1 MRVMKAM
8 ILYNPKAGRG
18 TSVKFAKE
26 AVAMFRE
33 HGITLEPRHL
43 RLDVNPF
50 ADALDTELVV
60 VCGGDGSINY
70 VVNCMRSAGINPTLG
85 IVPMG
90 TANDLANALDLSHQP
105 SVALR
110 RILEGEVHNI
120 DCCKVND
127 RYFVNILSFGIFTS
141 ASQRASREAKQ
152 QLGILAYIKPGIDDV
167 KDMRSIKVEIKTDR
181 EEYEG
186 NIYMFLAFN
195 GITAGRIPLTRDS
208 HVDDGLMDVI
218 VLEKRNKLLSFSNM
232 LRYVLGGNPEAV
244 RHFRCSEMTVTTN
257 QHSITDVDGERGPN
271 FPLHITCEP
280 GSLKIK
286 M

>member
-1 MRVMKAM
+1 M
-8 ILYNPKAGRG
+8 
-18 TSVKFAKE
+18 
-26 AVAMFRE
+26 
-33 HGITLEPRHL
+33 

-50 ADALDTELVV
+50 EDALDTELVV

-90 TANDLANALDLSHQP
+90 TANDLANALDISHYP

-218 VLEKRNKLLSFSNM
+218 VLEKRSKLLSFSNM

-244 RHFRCSEMTVTTN
+244 RHFRCSEMTVTAN
-257 QHSITDVDGERGPN
+257 QHRITDVDGERGPN

-280 GSLKIK
+280 RSLKIK

>member
-1 MRVMKAM
+1 M

-18 TSVKFAKE
+18 TSVKLARE
-26 AVAMFRE
+26 AVALFRE

-43 RLDVNPF
+43 QLGVNPF
-50 ADALDTELVV
+50 EDALDTELVV

-90 TANDLANALDLSHQP
+90 TANDLANALDISHFP

-110 RILEGEVHNI
+110 RILEGEVHHI
-120 DCCKVND
+120 YCCKVND

-141 ASQRASREAKQ
+141 ASQRTPRKAKQ
-152 QLGILAYIKPGIDDV
+152 QFGILAYIKPGIDDV
-167 KDMRSIKVEIKTDR
+167 KDMRSIKVQIKTEN

-186 NIYMFLAFN
+186 NIYLFLAFN
-195 GITAGRIPLTRDS
+195 GITAGRVPLTRDS
-208 HVDDGLMDVI
+208 YVDDGLMDVI
-218 VLEKRNKLLSFSNM
+218 ILEKRSKLLSFSNM

-244 RHFRCSEMTVTTN
+244 RHFRCSEMEVTTN
-257 QHSITDVDGERGPN
+257 QHRITDVDGERGPN

>member
-1 MRVMKAM
+1 ML
-8 ILYNPKAGRG
+8 IYNPKAGRG
-18 TSVKFAKE
+18 TSVKFARE

-43 RLDVNPF
+43 QFGVNPF
-50 ADALDTELVV
+50 EDALDTELVV

-90 TANDLANALDLSHQP
+90 TANDLANALDISHAP

-120 DCCKVND
+120 DCCKVNG

-141 ASQRASREAKQ
+141 ASQRASREAKR

-186 NIYMFLAFN
+186 NIYMFLAM
-195 GITAGRIPLTRDS
+195 A
-208 HVDDGLMDVI
+208 
-218 VLEKRNKLLSFSNM
+218 
-232 LRYVLGGNPEAV
+232 
-244 RHFRCSEMTVTTN
+244 
-257 QHSITDVDGERGPN
+257 
-271 FPLHITCEP
+271 
-280 GSLKIK
+280 
-286 M
+286 

>member
-1 MRVMKAM
+1 
-8 ILYNPKAGRG
+8 
-18 TSVKFAKE
+18 
-26 AVAMFRE
+26 
-33 HGITLEPRHL
+33 
-43 RLDVNPF
+43 LDVNPF

-110 RILEGEVHNI
+110 RILEGEVHKI

-141 ASQRASREAKQ
+141 ASQRTSREAKQ

-167 KDMRSIKVEIKTDR
+167 KDMHSINVEIKTDR

-186 NIYMFLAFN
+186 DIYLFLAFN

-218 VLEKRNKLLSFSNM
+218 VLEKRSKLLSFSNM

>member
-1 MRVMKAM
+1 MVMRAL

-18 TSVKFAKE
+18 TSAKLAKE
-26 AVAMFRE
+26 AVTLFRE
-33 HGITLEPRHL
+33 HGITLEPRPL
-43 RLDVNPF
+43 QLGVNPF
-50 ADALDTELVV
+50 EDALDTELAV

-70 VVNCMRSAGINPTLG
+70 VVNCMRSLGINPTLG

-90 TANDLANALDLSHQP
+90 TANDLANALDIPHNSNM
-105 SVALR
+105 ALR
-110 RILEGEVHNI
+110 RILEGKEHHI

-127 RYFVNILSFGIFTS
+127 RYFVNILSFGIFTT
-141 ASQRASREAKQ
+141 ASQRTPRNAKQ
-152 QLGILAYIKPGIDDV
+152 QFGILAYIKPGIDDV
-167 KDMRSIKVEIKTDR
+167 KDMRSIKVNIKTDK

-208 HVDDGLMDVI
+208 HVDDGVMDVI

-244 RHFRCSEMTVTTN
+244 RHFRCSEMVVTTN
-257 QHSITDVDGERGPN
+257 QHCITDVDGERGPN
-271 FPLHITCEP
+271 FPLHIICEP
-280 GSLKIK
+280 RSLKIR

>member
-1 MRVMKAM
+1 MTRAI

-18 TSVKFAKE
+18 TSVKLAKE
-26 AVAMFRE
+26 AVELFRK
-33 HGITLEPRHL
+33 HDIDLKPQHL
-43 RLDVNPF
+43 QFGVNPF
-50 ADALDTELVV
+50 TNEMDVELVI

-70 VVNCMRSAGINPTLG
+70 VVNCMRQVGINPTLG

-90 TANDLANALDLSHQP
+90 TANDLANALGLSP
-105 SVALR
+105 FPNIALK
-110 RILEGEVHNI
+110 RIVEGEQHKI

-141 ASQRASREAKQ
+141 ASQRTPRKAKQ
-152 QLGILAYIKPGIDDV
+152 QFGRLAYIKPGIDDI
-167 KDMRSIKVEIKTDR
+167 KDMRSIKVQIKTEK

-195 GITAGRIPLTRDS
+195 GITAGRVHLTRDS
-208 HVDDGLMDVI
+208 RVDDGLLDVV
-218 VLEKRNKLLSFSNM
+218 VLEKRNKLLSFGNM
-232 LRYVLGGNPEAV
+232 FRYLLGGNPEAV

-257 QHSITDVDGERGPN
+257 QHRITDVDGERGPN
-271 FPLHITCEP
+271 FPLHITCESQ
-280 GSLKIK
+280 SLKIK

>member
-1 MRVMKAM
+1 MTRAM

-18 TSVKFAKE
+18 TSVKFARE
-26 AVAMFRE
+26 AVALFRKRNIE
-33 HGITLEPRHL
+33 LEPRHL
-43 RLDVNPF
+43 QIGINPF
-50 ADALDTELVV
+50 EDARDVELVI

-70 VVNCMRSAGINPTLG
+70 VVNCMRQLGINPTLG

-90 TANDLANALDLSHQP
+90 TANDLANALDISPFP
-105 SVALR
+105 SVALKQ
-110 RILEGEVHNI
+110 ILDGEIHRI

-127 RYFVNILSFGIFTS
+127 RYFVNILSFGIFTT
-141 ASQRASREAKQ
+141 ASQRTPRQAKQ
-152 QLGILAYIKPGIDDV
+152 QFGILAYIKPGIDDV
-167 KDMRSIKVEIKTDR
+167 KDMRSVRVQIKTEK

-195 GITAGRIPLTRDS
+195 GVTAGRVPLTRDS
-208 HVDDGLMDVI
+208 RVDDGLLDVI
-218 VLEKRNKLLSFSNM
+218 VLEKRSKLLSFSNM

-257 QHSITDVDGERGPN
+257 QHRITDVDGERGPN
-271 FPLHITCEP
+271 FPLHITCESQ
-280 GSLKIK
+280 SLKIK